1 MQCRSLFVPIAFV
14 FVVVSAAAFAGGSN
28 EKTSGAS
35 AQSTGGSAMSS
46 SVTLNVEAQGG
57 DAKTRAVQD
66 QLRAFEKQTGINVNI
81 ISVPIGNMTQKT
93 LLDLKTNAKQYDV
106 VMVPWSASLPT

>member
-1 MQCRSLFVPIAFV
+1 
-14 FVVVSAAAFAGGSN
+14 
-28 EKTSGAS
+28 
-35 AQSTGGSAMSS
+35 MSS

-93 LLDLKTNAKQYDV
+93 PLDLKTNAKQYDV